1 MVTKTSSN
9 PNAGMAGVTGD
20 RSPSY
25 SVSASRLIE
34 LVDARRQHS
43 TRHHQGTLQRLQR
56 WYDSYRGVWSGR
68 LAQFRNNV
76 TIPFTFAMIQSDVAR
91 KVQTSFGSW
100 PVVDF
105 EGYAPEDATRAK
117 KNTVLVSAQMKD
129 CSSFIKAIDFFLQAD
144 ICGTGIARI
153 GWKQLRRMNQFRRLE
168 SVAPGIS
175 VPVVHREMATLFD
188 GPDWAPVDR
197 LDFFPQPGKSRIP
210 DMAWICHRYY
220 ADYDDL
226 VEDSNS
232 DMPYFDKAGVAALKE
247 FPLQGMAQ
255 AEFGQRRV
263 TYRNEYDY
271 QARQSERFAK
281 PVEIIE
287 MHGLVPKEFALP
299 GGIRHVVIAIG
310 NGRAVLKYRESFLGN
325 QLLPFLGYSPMPD
338 PYSFDGVA
346 KTEIAYGPQ
355 MTANRLANQ
364 KLDALDFLIDPMIVA
379 SSSSGLNTQN
389 LFTRAGKV
397 ILVDGPADDSQ
408 IRPLSPDMR
417 GVQAAY
423 TEIGQ
428 LFNMMQLGTGETESL
443 LGGLTGS
450 SRETARGFLG
460 RQENALTRLAMESR
474 LAEEGFI
481 EPLADMFRTMDKRW
495 LSLPK
500 EIKIMGSLATVN
512 PITGYPYEPESVT
525 VDYDDL
531 APDYRARAVGASQMM
546 GRSVRQQ
553 NYIGLTQVLSSNPAL
568 MQLINWAN
576 YARQGFELFDF
587 KNVNELMLQ
596 QNNAVNAAAQQT
608 GQNPADVMASISQ
621 PLESLSPETLGQLMQ
636 VGNPAPLSGLQ

>member
-1 MVTKTSSN
+1 MAN
-9 PNAGMAGVTGD
+9 PYAGKPGASGD
-20 RSPSY
+20 RTPAQG
-25 SVSASRLIE
+25 VSAARLIE

-43 TRHHQGTLQRLQR
+43 TRHYQGTLQRLQR

-105 EGYAPEDATRAK
+105 EGYAPEDEARAK
-117 KNTVLVSAQMKD
+117 KNTILVSAQMRD
-129 CSSFIKAIDFFLQAD
+129 CGSFIKAVDLFLQAD

-153 GWKQLRRMNQFRRLE
+153 GWKQLRRMNQYRRME
-168 SVAPGIS
+168 PIAPGLS
-175 VPVVHREMATLFD
+175 VPVIHKEMATLFD
-188 GPDWAPVDR
+188 GPTWEPVDR
-197 LDFFPQPGKSRIP
+197 LDFSPQPGKNRIQ
-210 DMAWICHRYY
+210 DMAWVCHRYY

-226 VEDSNS
+226 VEDANS
-232 DMPYFDKAGVAALKE
+232 DMPYFDRAGVQALKNY
-247 FPLQGMAQ
+247 PMDGMSA
-255 AEFGQRRV
+255 AEFAQRRV
-263 TYRNEYDY
+263 SYRNEYDY
-271 QARQSERFAK
+271 QARQNERFSK
-281 PVEIIE
+281 PVEIVE

-299 GGIRHVVIAIG
+299 NGTRHVCIAIG

-325 QLLPFLGYSPMPD
+325 QLLPFLSYSPMPD

-379 SSSSGLNTQN
+379 SSTSGINTQN

-428 LFNMMQLGTGETESL
+428 LFNMMQLGTGETETL
-443 LGGLTGS
+443 LGGLSGS
-450 SRETARGFLG
+450 ARETARGFLG
-460 RQENALTRLAMESR
+460 RQENALTRSGLESR
-474 LAEEGFI
+474 LAETGFI
-481 EPLADMFRTMDKRW
+481 EPLADMFRTMNRRW
-495 LSLPK
+495 LALPQ
-500 EIKIMGSLATVN
+500 EIKIMGSLATTDPN
-512 PITGYPYEPESVT
+512 TGYPYEAESIT

-531 APDYRARAVGASQMM
+531 VPDYRARAVGASQMT
-546 GRSVRQQ
+546 GRSIRQQ
-553 NYIGLTQVLSSNPAL
+553 NLMGLMQVLSANPAM
-568 MQLINWAN
+568 MQLVNWGN
-576 YARQGFELFDF
+576 FARQAFDLFDF
-587 KNVNELMLQ
+587 KDVNSLLLKQPNQLNQMAQ
-596 QNNAVNAAAQQT
+596 DGGVNPQDIMQAI
-608 GQNPADVMASISQ
+608 NQ
-621 PLESLSPETLGQLMQ
+621 PLQNLSPETLGQFAQ
-636 VGNPAPLSGLQ
+636 AGNPAPLAGTS